1 MTSPRS
7 SKAQPAENLSYNPDA
22 PTLVI
27 CLSAIASP
35 RLINDIAGILNHTF
49 KKPFTFLGS
58 VGESF
63 ELDLHLSDPG
73 LNATEVL
80 ARRLLKIK
88 GVRKLNA
95 ERLCPRRGAIYA
107 ISLRSSA

>member
-7 SKAQPAENLSYNPDA
+7 SKAQPAENLSCNPDA
-22 PTLVI
+22 LTLVVS
-27 CLSAIASP
+27 LSATASP
-35 RLINDIAGILNHTF
+35 RLVDDIARILNHTF

-73 LNATEVL
+73 LHATEVL
-80 ARRLLKIK
+80 ARRLMKVR

-95 ERLCPRRGAIYA
+95 ERQCPRRGAIYA